1 MQRLQSDADTRHH
14 LGPTRIVMTALAAY
28 DATRRAVGNEIAAY
42 GRRLGCHL
50 SKFSRWKISVSWSA
64 ERPLMAVGSTGRRNT
79 LIF

>member
-42 GRRLGCHL
+42 GPRLGV
-50 SKFSRWKISVSWSA
+50 SKFPRWKVSVSWSA
-64 ERPLMAVGSTGRRNT
+64 EGPLVARSGRSGT
-79 LIF
+79 EL

>member
-42 GRRLGCHL
+42 GPRLGVSL
-50 SKFSRWKISVSWSA
+50 SRFPRWKVRVSWSA
-64 ERPLMAVGSTGRRNT
+64 EGPLLARSGPTAHV
-79 LIF
+79 

>member
-42 GRRLGCHL
+42 GPRFGCHL

-64 ERPLMAVGSTGRRNT
+64 EGPLLARSGHMPNW
-79 LIF
+79 